1 MKAKEF
7 RDLSVEEL
15 KTKTADLR
23 RDLFDHQFKHG
34 TRQLTD
40 TAVLNR
46 TRRDIARAETVLREK
61 QKAGASA

>member
-23 RDLFDHQFKHG
+23 RDLFDHQFFF
-34 TRQLTD
+34 L
-40 TAVLNR
+40 
-46 TRRDIARAETVLREK
+46 EK
-61 QKAGASA
+61 QLDQEVLK